1 VLAKSDLDELTN
13 QHPALARALSQG
25 IATRLSGSGSEINDE
40 RFRKFTLLADLNPSD
55 LRQVLERLHP
65 TRFRAGEQIYRVNTP
80 ADTLYLLEKGQVRVQ
95 PLSGLTWSLG
105 AGETFGERALLS
117 NQPHNTSVVAETDVD
132 VWALNKKDFEML
144 MARYPSLAINLSR
157 MLSQRM
163 VQTPANDVLPLEM
176 EEPVAPVRR
185 RQVAAMHEPEA
196 RMERPGFADWYAG
209 LSRGAKLRFGLLI
222 LLILFLLG
230 VVVPMTLWTLLYG
243 VPPAARSF
251 SQALAAV
258 YSMGSYELAAAD
270 RERARVIALV
280 DRQAPQTPTYTPP
293 PTNTPIPTPTFI
305 PTSAFAQGP
314 TSEPVFIPAS
324 AQQQPVVQDA
334 LPPTPEPAVQAAVAA
349 RAWDGRL
356 DQLGVTIEEAQV
368 SPGQQYWR
376 LIEGRWA
383 DEAESAGKHHIYVEV
398 LDENGNRV
406 VGQPVTVWWGDG
418 FNSGPIEDKTPPD
431 FGYNFQMYASGFAYN
446 TKVEGMP
453 SDTVKGAG
461 MGSIDQRFYGIHT
474 SFYFVFQRATK

>member
-1 VLAKSDLDELTN
+1 
-13 QHPALARALSQG
+13 
-25 IATRLSGSGSEINDE
+25 
-40 RFRKFTLLADLNPSD
+40 
-55 LRQVLERLHP
+55 
-65 TRFRAGEQIYRVNTP
+65 
-80 ADTLYLLEKGQVRVQ
+80 
-95 PLSGLTWSLG
+95 
-105 AGETFGERALLS
+105 
-117 NQPHNTSVVAETDVD
+117 
-132 VWALNKKDFEML
+132 
-144 MARYPSLAINLSR
+144 
-157 MLSQRM
+157 MLSQRI
-163 VQTPANDVLPLEM
+163 VQAPSNDALPLEM
-176 EEPVAPVRR
+176 EESAARVRR
-185 RQVAAMHEPEA
+185 QPTAAMRESESQ
-196 RMERPGFADWYAG
+196 MERSGFADWYAG

-230 VVVPMTLWTLLYG
+230 VVVPMTLWTLIYG

-270 RERARVIALV
+270 RERAQAIALV
-280 DRQAPQTPTYTPP
+280 DSHAPQTPTYTPP
-293 PTNTPIPTPTFI
+293 PTNTPFSTPTFI
-305 PTSAFAQGP
+305 PTAAQAQGP

-324 AQQQPVVQDA
+324 AAQQQSAVQDA
-334 LPPTPEPAVQAAVAA
+334 PSPTPGPAVEAAVAV
-349 RAWDGRL
+349 RAWDRRL
-356 DQLGVTIEEAQV
+356 EQLGVTIEDAQV

-431 FGYNFQMYASGFAYN
+431 FGYNFQMYAAGFAYN

-453 SDTVKGAG
+453 SDVVKGAG